1 MIGEAPLTDPPPAAA
16 TAALPLRES
25 IAARLLRIIFGAYL
39 VVALLV
45 TGVQLA
51 LEYRN
56 TEARVVAEL
65 EAMQNTFGRAIS
77 DAMWNYNTD
86 VLGGIMSGIKE
97 VPIVLGVKI
106 EDEQGKL
113 ARAAGTLQDEHGR
126 RWRATPE
133 GGLAPEPS
141 SDALFDDVLSRQYPI
156 VYTDEHG
163 VRRSIGRWSV
173 YTSQR
178 VVVDQVKY
186 GFFLIL
192 VNAVLKTLALWFIF
206 LYVVRRWLGRPL
218 QQLAQYVGG
227 LNIDNLGDKPF
238 VVQDRGRNELHLLA
252 DKVNAMA
259 SSLKASVASK
269 AEIVRRLQEENAER
283 RNAQEALRRSEEKYR
298 GIVEGALEGIFRI
311 SLEGR
316 VLSVNST
323 GARMLGYPS
332 ADALMQDV
340 TDFGRQFYV
349 RPAERERVIA
359 TLLEHDAMAGVELEM
374 RRADGQAFWASVSA
388 RLVRDE
394 AGLPLLVETFASD
407 VSARKRAEEELKRN
421 REHLEEVVAE
431 RTAELVKAKEQADVA
446 NRAKS
451 AFLAN
456 MSHEIRT
463 PLNAILGMSQLAL
476 QTGLDPQQN
485 NYVQKVHHS
494 AEALL
499 GIINDILDFSK
510 IEAGHLDMER
520 IPFEIG
526 DVMDSLANLV
536 GMKAAEKGLELVFSL
551 GAGVPD
557 TLVGDPSRLG
567 QVLVNL
573 GNNAVKFTERGEV
586 VVTVDVLERDAGS
599 VRLGFE
605 VRDTGIGIT
614 AEQRERLFKAFAQ
627 ADSSTSRR
635 YGGTGLGLAISQRL
649 VQMMGGELG
658 CESTAGR
665 GSRFHFS
672 ARFGIGKAQGRNA
685 AVAAR
690 DLRGARMLIAD
701 DNDVA
706 REVLMA
712 MAAALGLRPAAASGG
727 REALEAVIAADAGH
741 EPFDL
746 LLLDWKMPGMNG
758 VDCAKTIA
766 GMALSHPPPTVL
778 MLTAFSR
785 DEMARGLEA
794 QRVAVAATLTKPV
807 TPSTLL
813 DASLR
818 AIGRPLQRAPR
829 TNRREDALQRDLAA
843 LAGARVLLVEDNLIN
858 QELARDLLGRANIVV
873 QLAQDGR
880 EALDMLARE
889 RFDAVLMD
897 CQMPVM
903 DGYAATRELRR
914 SPQWKDL
921 PVIAMTANAMVGDR
935 EKVLAA
941 GMNDHIAKPISFV
954 ELFRTLARWLRPMA
968 PLAAAERDEALAEA
982 KGAAPEH
989 EG

>member
-113 ARAAGTLQDEHGR
+113 VRAAGTLQDEHGR

-141 SDALFDDVLSRQYPI
+141 SDTLFDDVLSRQYPI

-218 QQLAQYVGG
+218 QQLAQYVGE

-259 SSLKASVASK
+259 SSLEASVASK

-374 RRADGQAFWASVSA
+374 RRTDGQAFWASVSA

-394 AGLPLLVETFASD
+394 SGLPLLVETFAHD
-407 VSARKRAEEELKRN
+407 VSARKRAEDELKRN

-551 GAGVPD
+551 RAGVPD

-614 AEQRERLFKAFAQ
+614 PEQRERLFKAFAQ

-706 REVLMA
+706 REVLVA
-712 MAAALGLRPAAASGG
+712 MAGALGLRPAAASGG

-813 DASLR
+813 DASLQ

-914 SPQWKDL
+914 SPHWKDL

-935 EKVLAA
+935 EKVIAA

-968 PLAAAERDEALAEA
+968 PLAPAERDEALAEA